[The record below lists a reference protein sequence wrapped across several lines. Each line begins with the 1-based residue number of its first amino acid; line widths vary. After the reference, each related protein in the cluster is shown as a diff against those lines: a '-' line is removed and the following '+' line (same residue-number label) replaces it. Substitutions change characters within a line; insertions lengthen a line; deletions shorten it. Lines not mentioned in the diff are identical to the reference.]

1 LSKGSLDESV
11 CGLRVDRKGTIH
23 HHIDT
28 NIGQGGATLFQSVND
43 GGVSIH
49 PMHPICAVLPG
60 EKYRCVTAFGTLM
73 KARISGVDLNLRAPK
88 HKA

>member
-1 LSKGSLDESV
+1 MGV
-11 CGLRVDRKGTIH
+11 FCALRVDRKVKIH

-28 NIGQGGATLFQSVND
+28 NIGQGGAPLRFQTVTD

-73 KARISGVDLNLRAPK
+73 KARISGVDLNPRARK